1 MKPARRKPKDA
12 ALLGLGLDGDDGHTR
27 LTRGDNFVLFGGSQ
41 ETHAAMQETAI
52 KLNEKLDSR
61 GRRLQDVSAK
71 ELHEIWRE
79 IHDR

>member
-1 MKPARRKPKDA
+1 LKPARRKPKDA